1 MDLVDETEEQTERV
15 RKTKRKTIGVCLAA
29 GPILDAIGLFILP
42 LSVRRMAG
50 SRALGNGQWPYYNIL
65 CTVFF
70 KGVFGRWVML
80 SRGGFGTVWQRM
92 LLYNIIT

>member
-15 RKTKRKTIGVCLAA
+15 RKTKTKTIGVCLAA

-42 LSVRRMAG
+42 LRVRSTGHWEMA
-50 SRALGNGQWPYYNIL
+50 NGHIIIYCVQF
-65 CTVFF
+65 FF

-80 SRGGFGTVWQRM
+80 SRGGFGTVWQRV